1 MKVKDNYG
9 LELRSIINQVKKTA
23 ISDHIYGN
31 MNKNLHPC
39 PAFKS
44 ELTNNFGDTPNPDQK
59 FNFIKNRFTVLQSNL
74 MNTRDRRTYEAIA
87 ITIQKPILNAQVS
100 HRKVSII

>member
-1 MKVKDNYG
+1 
-9 LELRSIINQVKKTA
+9 
-23 ISDHIYGN
+23 
-31 MNKNLHPC
+31 MNKNLQAC
-39 PAFKS
+39 PEFKS
-44 ELTNNFGDTPNPDQK
+44 ELTNIFGDTPNPDQK

-74 MNTRDRRTYEAIA
+74 MNTRDRKTYEAIA